1 MRSQVNPD
9 MSLLRREISR
19 ILWVRKIQQGSLKTR
34 LDLDPEADHT
44 MTLTINLTLILALTM
59 TYFKSSIDKDLD
71 IDIDGFHTFKNIVK
85 IVKKAPDNCHCF
97 FLTTAWVWI
106 WTFNMGFDLNSII
119 DLRH

>member
-1 MRSQVNPD
+1 ML
-9 MSLLRREISR
+9 LLRREISR

-71 IDIDGFHTFKNIVK
+71 IDIDGIHTFKNIVK
-85 IVKKAPDNCHCF
+85 IVKKAPDNCHF
-97 FLTTAWVWI
+97 
-106 WTFNMGFDLNSII
+106 
-119 DLRH
+119 